1 MNPGLIVALMFL
13 AVIVLFVLRTPVAF
27 TLGVVG
33 IAFLLLLNGPR
44 FLLMLPPSILETM
57 TSIILLAIPLFIFIG
72 CLLEKSGIADEIFEM
87 IYKWLGPVPGGLAIG
102 TVFICVVFAAM
113 VGVVG
118 AATVTMGLIALPAM
132 LKRSYKSDLAIGCI
146 SGGGA
151 LGFLIPPSV
160 TMIVYA
166 SLSNL
171 SIGKMFL
178 AGIIPGLMLAGLFM
192 SYILLRSLIDSK
204 LAPPIPK
211 ADRATWPEKIASVKN
226 LAMPFILIFSIMGTI
241 FSGLATPTEAA
252 AVGAFVAILIVMMRE
267 RSLSKTGE
275 VVGMAAQKT
284 AALTSM
290 VLWIIIGCLAFSAV
304 VNTLGLPHLLKELID
319 TIGINRWV
327 VLIAMQMSFFLL
339 GMVMDDLPII
349 MITVPIYVPLVTL
362 LGFDPLWFGIL
373 FIVNMQMAYLTPPF
387 GFVLFYMKGVVPP
400 QIGMG
405 DIYRSVWP
413 FIGLQALSLI
423 IIMAFPKVVLWL
435 PSFFGM

>member
-13 AVIVLFVLRTPVAF
+13 AVVVLFVIGTPVAF
-27 TLGVVG
+27 TLGIVG
-33 IAFLLLLNGPR
+33 IGTLLLANGPQFLLI
-44 FLLMLPPSILETM
+44 LPPSILEVM

-72 CLLEKSGIADEIFEM
+72 CMLEKSGIADEIFDM

-132 LKRSYKSDLAIGCI
+132 LKRNYKSSLAVGCI

-178 AGIIPGLMLAGLFM
+178 GGVIPGLLLAFLFIL
-192 SYILLRSLIDSK
+192 YIFTRSIIDPT

-211 ADRATWPEKIASVKN
+211 EERASWGEKITVLKN
-226 LAMPFILIFSIMGTI
+226 LFMPFFLIFSIMGTI
-241 FSGLATPTEAA
+241 FSGMATPTESA
-252 AVGAFVAILIVMMRE
+252 AVGAFVSVMIVFFRE
-267 RSLSKTGE
+267 KSLADTMK
-275 VVGMAAQKT
+275 VVKQAAEKS
-284 AALTSM
+284 AHLTSM

-304 VNTLGLPHLLKELID
+304 VNTLGLPGIIKDMID
-319 TIGINRWV
+319 SMGLNPWV
-327 VLIAMQMSFFLL
+327 VLIAMQISFFLL

-349 MITVPIYVPLVTL
+349 MITVPIYVPLITMM
-362 LGFDPLWFGIL
+362 GFDPLWFGIL

-400 QIGMG
+400 EISMG
-405 DIYRSVWP
+405 HIYRSVWP
-413 FIGLQALSLI
+413 FIGLQALCLI
-423 IIMAFPKVVLWL
+423 LLMLFPELILWL
-435 PSFFGM
+435 PSIVNL

>member
-1 MNPGLIVALMFL
+1 MNPALIVLLMFV
-13 AVIVLFVLRTPVAF
+13 AVIVLFVIRTPVAF
-27 TLGVVG
+27 TLGSVG
-33 IAFLLLLNGPR
+33 IVTLYLINGPR
-44 FLLMLPPSILETM
+44 FLQMLPPSIIENM

-87 IYKWLGPVPGGLAIG
+87 IYKWLGPLPGGLAIG
-102 TVFICVVFAAM
+102 TVLICVIFAAM
-113 VGVVG
+113 VGIVG

-132 LKRSYKSDLAIGCI
+132 LKRNYKTSLAIGCI

-178 AGIIPGLMLAGLFM
+178 AGIIPGLLLAFLFIA
-192 SYILLRSLIDSK
+192 YILIRSLINPA
-204 LAPPIPK
+204 LAPPIPVEE
-211 ADRATWPEKIASVKN
+211 RATWGEKFASVKN
-226 LAMPFILIFSIMGTI
+226 LVMPFILIFCIMGTI

-252 AVGAFVAILIVMMRE
+252 AVGAVVAMAIVFFRKKSFKKSM
-267 RSLSKTGE
+267 K
-275 VVGMAAQKT
+275 VVSDAAESS
-284 AALTSM
+284 AFLTSM
-290 VLWIIIGCLAFSAV
+290 VMWIIIGTLAFSAV
-304 VNTLGLPHLLKELID
+304 VNTLGLPLLLKDLID
-319 TIGINRWV
+319 SIGLNPWT
-327 VLIAMQMSFFLL
+327 VLIVMMFSFFLL

-349 MITVPIYVPLVTL
+349 MITVPIYVPLITL

-400 QIGMG
+400 GITMG
-405 DIYRSVWP
+405 DIYKSVWP
-413 FIGLQALSLI
+413 FIGLQALCLVLV
-423 IIMAFPKVVLWL
+423 MVYPQLVLWL
-435 PSFFGM
+435 PSFIGR

>member
-1 MNPGLIVALMFL
+1 MNPGIIVALMFL

-33 IAFLLLLNGPR
+33 IGFLLLLNGPR
-44 FLLMLPPSILETM
+44 FLMMLPPAILETM

-72 CLLEKSGIADEIFEM
+72 CMLEKSGIADEIFEM
-87 IYKWLGPVPGGLAIG
+87 IYKWLGPIPGGLAIG
-102 TVFICVVFAAM
+102 TVFICVIFAAM

-132 LKRSYKSDLAIGCI
+132 LKRNYKPTLAIGCI

-178 AGIIPGLMLAGLFM
+178 AGVIPGFLLAGLFM
-192 SYILLRSLIDSK
+192 SYILIRSLLDPT
-204 LAPPIPK
+204 LAPPIPVEE
-211 ADRATWPEKIASVKN
+211 RATWAEKFASIKN
-226 LAMPFILIFSIMGTI
+226 LAMPFVLIFSIMGTI

-252 AVGAFVAILIVMMRE
+252 AVGAFVSMGIVLIRE
-267 RSLSKTGE
+267 RSGKKTLK
-275 VVGMAAQKT
+275 VVTDAAQKT
-284 AALTSM
+284 ALLTSM

-304 VNTLGLPHLLKELID
+304 VNTLGLPLLLKDVID
-319 TIGINRWV
+319 SLGINKWV
-327 VLIAMQMSFFLL
+327 VLVAMQLSFFML

-400 QIGMG
+400 HITMG

-413 FIGLQALSLI
+413 FIGLQAVCLLI
-423 IIMAFPKVVLWL
+423 IIFFPQVVLWL
-435 PSFFGM
+435 PSVVGM

>member
-1 MNPGLIVALMFL
+1 MNPALIVLLMFL
-13 AVIVLFVLRTPVAF
+13 AVIVLFVMRAPVAF
-27 TLGVVG
+27 TLGSVG
-33 IAFLLLLNGPR
+33 IVALYLINGPR
-44 FLLMLPPSILETM
+44 FLQMLPPSIIENM

-87 IYKWLGPVPGGLAIG
+87 IYKWLGPLPGGLAIG
-102 TVFICVVFAAM
+102 TVLICVIFAAM
-113 VGVVG
+113 VGIVG

-132 LKRSYKSDLAIGCI
+132 LKRNYKTSLAIGCI

-178 AGIIPGLMLAGLFM
+178 AGIIPGLLLATLFIA
-192 SYILLRSLIDSK
+192 YILIRSLINPE
-204 LAPPIPK
+204 LAPPIPVEE
-211 ADRATWPEKIASVKN
+211 RATWAEKFASIKN
-226 LAMPFILIFSIMGTI
+226 LVMPFVLIFSIMGTI

-252 AVGAFVAILIVMMRE
+252 AVGAVVAMAIVFLRKKSIKKSM
-267 RSLSKTGE
+267 E
-275 VVGMAAQKT
+275 VVST
-284 AALTSM
+284 AAESAAFLTSM
-290 VLWIIIGCLAFSAV
+290 VMWIIIGTLAFSAV
-304 VNTLGLPHLLKELID
+304 VNTLGLPMLLKDLID
-319 TIGINRWV
+319 SIGLNRWS
-327 VLIAMQMSFFLL
+327 VLVAMMISFFLL

-349 MITVPIYVPLVTL
+349 MITVPIYVPLITL

-400 QIGMG
+400 GISMG

-413 FIGLQALSLI
+413 FIGLQAVCLTLI
-423 IIMAFPKVVLWL
+423 IFFPQLVLWL
-435 PSFFGM
+435 PSYVGM

>member
-1 MNPGLIVALMFL
+1 MNPALIVLLMFL

-27 TLGVVG
+27 TLGSVG
-33 IAFLLLLNGPR
+33 IVALYLINGPR
-44 FLLMLPPSILETM
+44 FLQMLPPSIIENM

-87 IYKWLGPVPGGLAIG
+87 IYKWLGPLPGGLAIG
-102 TVFICVVFAAM
+102 TVLICVIFAAM
-113 VGVVG
+113 VGIVG

-132 LKRSYKSDLAIGCI
+132 LKRNYKTSLAIGCI

-178 AGIIPGLMLAGLFM
+178 AGIIPGLLLATLFIA
-192 SYILLRSLIDSK
+192 YILIRSLINPE
-204 LAPPIPK
+204 LAPPIPVEE
-211 ADRATWPEKIASVKN
+211 RATWPEKFASVKN
-226 LAMPFILIFSIMGTI
+226 LVMPFVLIFSIMGTI

-252 AVGAFVAILIVMMRE
+252 AVGAVVAMAIVFLRK
-267 RSLSKTGE
+267 RSFKKSME
-275 VVGMAAQKT
+275 VVST
-284 AALTSM
+284 AAESAAFLTSM
-290 VLWIIIGCLAFSAV
+290 VMWIIIGTLAFSAV
-304 VNTLGLPHLLKELID
+304 VNTLGLPMLLKDLID
-319 TIGINRWV
+319 SIGLNRWS
-327 VLIAMQMSFFLL
+327 VLVAMMISFFLL

-349 MITVPIYVPLVTL
+349 MITVPIYVPLITL

-400 QIGMG
+400 GITMG

-413 FIGLQALSLI
+413 FIGLQAVCLILI
-423 IIMAFPKVVLWL
+423 IVFPQLVLWL
-435 PSFFGM
+435 PSSVGM

>member
-1 MNPGLIVALMFL
+1 MFV
-13 AVIVLFVLRTPVAF
+13 AVIVLFVIRTPVAF
-27 TLGVVG
+27 TLGSVG
-33 IAFLLLLNGPR
+33 IVTLYLINGPR
-44 FLLMLPPSILETM
+44 FLQMLPPSIIENM

-87 IYKWLGPVPGGLAIG
+87 IYKWLGPLPGGLAIG
-102 TVFICVVFAAM
+102 TVLICVIFAAM
-113 VGVVG
+113 VGIVG

-132 LKRSYKSDLAIGCI
+132 LKRNYKTSLAIGCI

-178 AGIIPGLMLAGLFM
+178 AGIIPGLLLAFLFIA
-192 SYILLRSLIDSK
+192 YILIRSLINPA
-204 LAPPIPK
+204 LAPPIPVEE
-211 ADRATWPEKIASVKN
+211 RASWGEKFASVKN
-226 LAMPFILIFSIMGTI
+226 LAMPFILIFCIMGTI

-252 AVGAFVAILIVMMRE
+252 AVGAVVAMAIVFFRKKNFKKSM
-267 RSLSKTGE
+267 K
-275 VVGMAAQKT
+275 VVSDAAESS
-284 AALTSM
+284 AFLTSM
-290 VLWIIIGCLAFSAV
+290 VMWIIIGTLAFSAV
-304 VNTLGLPHLLKELID
+304 VNTLGLPLLLKDLID
-319 TIGINRWV
+319 SIGLNPWT
-327 VLIAMQMSFFLL
+327 VLIVMMFSFFLL

-349 MITVPIYVPLVTL
+349 MITVPIYVPLITL

-400 QIGMG
+400 GITMG
-405 DIYRSVWP
+405 DIYKSVWP
-413 FIGLQALSLI
+413 FIGLQALCLVLV
-423 IIMAFPKVVLWL
+423 MVYPQLVLWL
-435 PSFFGM
+435 PSFIGR

>member
-1 MNPGLIVALMFL
+1 MFV
-13 AVIVLFVLRTPVAF
+13 AVIVLFVIRTPVAF
-27 TLGVVG
+27 TLGSVG
-33 IAFLLLLNGPR
+33 IVTLYLINGPR
-44 FLLMLPPSILETM
+44 FLQMLPPSIIENM

-87 IYKWLGPVPGGLAIG
+87 IYKWLGPLPGGLAIG
-102 TVFICVVFAAM
+102 TVLICVIFAAM
-113 VGVVG
+113 VGIVG

-132 LKRSYKSDLAIGCI
+132 LKRNYKTSLAIGCI

-178 AGIIPGLMLAGLFM
+178 AGIIPGLLLAFLFIA
-192 SYILLRSLIDSK
+192 YILIRSLINPA
-204 LAPPIPK
+204 LAPPIPVEE
-211 ADRATWPEKIASVKN
+211 RATWGEKFASVKN
-226 LAMPFILIFSIMGTI
+226 LVMPFILIFCIMGTI

-252 AVGAFVAILIVMMRE
+252 AVGAVVAMAIVFFRKKNFKKSM
-267 RSLSKTGE
+267 K
-275 VVGMAAQKT
+275 VVSDAAESS
-284 AALTSM
+284 AFLTSM
-290 VLWIIIGCLAFSAV
+290 VMWIIIGTLAFSAV
-304 VNTLGLPHLLKELID
+304 VNTLGLPLLLKDLID
-319 TIGINRWV
+319 SIGLNPWT
-327 VLIAMQMSFFLL
+327 VLIVMMFSFFLL

-349 MITVPIYVPLVTL
+349 MITVPIYVPLITL

-400 QIGMG
+400 GITMG
-405 DIYRSVWP
+405 DIYKSVWP
-413 FIGLQALSLI
+413 FIGLQALCLVLV
-423 IIMAFPKVVLWL
+423 MVYPQLVLWL
-435 PSFFGM
+435 PSFIGR

>member
-1 MNPGLIVALMFL
+1 MNPGLIVLFMFL
-13 AVIVLFVLRTPVAF
+13 AVIILFTMRTPVAF

-33 IAFLLLLNGPR
+33 IGSLLLLNGPR
-44 FLLMLPPSILETM
+44 FLLMLPPSMLETM

-72 CLLEKSGIADEIFEM
+72 SMLGKSGIADEIFEM

-132 LKRSYKSDLAIGCI
+132 LKRGYKTTLAIGCI

-178 AGIIPGLMLAGLFM
+178 AGVFPGLLLSGLFM
-192 SYILLRSLIDSK
+192 GYILIRSLIDPS
-204 LAPPIPK
+204 LAPPIPVEE
-211 ADRATWPEKIASVKN
+211 RVGWGEKIVSVRN
-226 LAMPFILIFSIMGTI
+226 LTMPFILIFSIMGTI

-252 AVGAFVAILIVMMRE
+252 AVGALVSIFIVLIRE
-267 RSLSKTGE
+267 RSFAKTMT
-275 VVGMAAQKT
+275 VVNEAVKKT
-284 AALTSM
+284 ASLTSM

-304 VNTLGLPHLLKELID
+304 VNTLGLPLLLKDLID
-319 TIGINRWV
+319 SIGISPWLVLV
-327 VLIAMQMSFFLL
+327 VMQISFFLL

-349 MITVPIYVPLVTL
+349 MITVPIYVPLITM

-400 QIGMG
+400 DISMG
-405 DIYRSVWP
+405 QIYRSVWP
-413 FIGLQALSLI
+413 FITLQALCLI
-423 IIMAFPKVVLWL
+423 IIMAFPQIVLWL
-435 PSFFGM
+435 PSLFGM

>member
-1 MNPGLIVALMFL
+1 MNPALIVLFMFL
-13 AVIVLFVLRTPVAF
+13 AVVILFVLRTPVAF
-27 TLGVVG
+27 TLGTVG
-33 IAFLLLLNGPR
+33 IVSLYLINGPR
-44 FLLMLPPSILETM
+44 FLQMLPPSIIESM

-72 CLLEKSGIADEIFEM
+72 CILEKSGIADEIFEM
-87 IYKWLGPVPGGLAIG
+87 IYKWLGPIPGGLAIG

-113 VGVVG
+113 VGIVG

-132 LKRSYKSDLAIGCI
+132 LKRNYKPSLAIGCI

-178 AGIIPGLMLAGLFM
+178 AGIIPGLLLASLFI
-192 SYILLRSLIDSK
+192 SYILIRSLVNPE
-204 LAPPIPK
+204 LAPPIPVEE
-211 ADRATWPEKIASVKN
+211 RATWKEKWMSVKN

-252 AVGAFVAILIVMMRE
+252 AVGAVVAMVIVSL
-267 RSLSKTGE
+267 RSKSFKDTIG
-275 VVGMAAQKT
+275 VVSNAAEK
-284 AALTSM
+284 AAFLTSM

-304 VNTLGLPHLLKELID
+304 VNTLGLPMLLKDLID
-319 TIGINRWV
+319 SIGLNRWS
-327 VLIAMQMSFFLL
+327 VLIAMQISFFLL

-349 MITVPIYVPLVTL
+349 MITVPIYVPLITL
-362 LGFDPLWFGIL
+362 LGFNPLWFGIL

-400 QIGMG
+400 NISMG
-405 DIYRSVWP
+405 DIYKSVWP
-413 FIGLQALSLI
+413 FIGLQTLCLI
-423 IIMAFPKVVLWL
+423 IIMVFPEVVLWL
-435 PSFFGM
+435 PSLVGM

>member
-1 MNPGLIVALMFL
+1 MNPALIVLLMFL
-13 AVIVLFVLRTPVAF
+13 AVIVLFVMRTPVAF
-27 TLGVVG
+27 TLGSVG
-33 IAFLLLLNGPR
+33 IAALYMINGPR
-44 FLLMLPPSILETM
+44 FLQMLPPSIIENM

-72 CLLEKSGIADEIFEM
+72 CILEKSGIADEIFEM

-102 TVFICVVFAAM
+102 TVFICVIFAAM
-113 VGVVG
+113 VGIVG

-132 LKRSYKSDLAIGCI
+132 LKRNYKPSLAIGCI

-178 AGIIPGLMLAGLFM
+178 AGILPGFLLAGLFM
-192 SYILLRSLIDSK
+192 GYILIRSLINPG
-204 LAPPIPK
+204 LAPPVPVGE
-211 ADRATWPEKIASVKN
+211 RASWPEKWASVKN

-252 AVGAFVAILIVMMRE
+252 AVGAMVSILIVGLRV
-267 RSLSKTGE
+267 KTLKEAAG
-275 VVGMAAQKT
+275 VVSGAAEKSAFLT
-284 AALTSM
+284 AM

-304 VNTLGLPHLLKELID
+304 VNTLGLPMLLKEFID
-319 TIGINRWV
+319 SVGLNRWT
-327 VLIAMQMSFFLL
+327 VLIAMQISFFLL

-400 QIGMG
+400 NISMG
-405 DIYRSVWP
+405 DIYKSVWP
-413 FIGLQALSLI
+413 FIGLQTLCLI
-423 IIMAFPKVVLWL
+423 IIMAFPGVVTWL
-435 PSFFGM
+435 PSLLGL

>member
-1 MNPGLIVALMFL
+1 MNPALIVLLMFFF
-13 AVIVLFVLRTPVAF
+13 VIILFVMRTPVAF
-27 TLGVVG
+27 TLGAVG
-33 IAFLLLLNGPR
+33 IVALYLINGPR
-44 FLLMLPPSILETM
+44 FLQMLPPSIIENM

-72 CLLEKSGIADEIFEM
+72 CILEKSGIADEIFEM

-113 VGVVG
+113 VGIVG

-132 LKRSYKSDLAIGCI
+132 LRRNYKSSLAIGCI

-178 AGIIPGLMLAGLFM
+178 AGIMPGFMLAGLFM
-192 SYILLRSLIDSK
+192 GYILIRSLINPS
-204 LAPPIPK
+204 LAPPIPVEE
-211 ADRATWPEKIASVKN
+211 RATWAEKWVSVKN

-252 AVGAFVAILIVMMRE
+252 AVGAMVSMIIVGFRV
-267 RSLSKTGE
+267 RSFRKAMSVISG
-275 VVGMAAQKT
+275 AAEKS
-284 AALTSM
+284 AFLTSM

-304 VNTLGLPHLLKELID
+304 VNTLGLPLLLKDLID
-319 TIGINRWV
+319 AVGLNRWT
-327 VLIAMQMSFFLL
+327 VLIAMQISFFLL

-349 MITVPIYVPLVTL
+349 MITVPIYVPLISL

-400 QIGMG
+400 EISMG

-413 FIGLQALSLI
+413 FIGLQTLCLA
-423 IIMAFPKVVLWL
+423 IIMLFPNVVLWL
-435 PSFFGM
+435 PSLFGL